1 MQENYK
7 ILVVD
12 DDMRLRALLERYL
25 TEQGFQVRSV
35 ANAEQMDRLLTRE
48 SFHLMVLD
56 LMLPGE
62 DGLSICRRLRSQS
75 NPMPIIMVTAKG
87 EEVDRIVGLEIGAD
101 DYIPKPFNPREL
113 LARIRAVLRRQA
125 NELPGAPSQ
134 EEAVIAFGKFKLN
147 LGTREMFREDEPM
160 PLTSGEFAVLKALV
174 SHPREPLS
182 RDKLIT
188 APWNVQSTCRFRA
201 CAAWWKK
208 IPRIRAISRPSGVWA
223 TSLCRTAVKHEA
235 TALLAPQLLCPHPA
249 ADRYPAV
256 CQPGNDVSGGAE
268 LRYSSQP
275 AAV

>member
-1 MQENYK
+1 MR

-174 SHPREPLS
+174 SHPRGREYS
-182 RDKLIT
+182 AMERSID
-188 APWNVQSTCRFRA
+188 VQ
-201 CAAWWKK
+201 
-208 IPRIRAISRPSGVWA
+208 ISRLRRMVEEDPAHPRYIQTVWGLGYVFVPDGSKA
-223 TSLCRTAVKHEA
+223 
-235 TALLAPQLLCPHPA
+235 
-249 ADRYPAV
+249 
-256 CQPGNDVSGGAE
+256 
-268 LRYSSQP
+268 
-275 AAV
+275 